1 MPVKKRTSSGT
12 KKEKSAASK
21 ASDGRLDESN
31 VNNVKNKVRR
41 PKKPE
46 GPKKKTLDTRCSPT
60 AIADMMEHLK
70 DKYPI
75 KYQEVEKM
83 DFGCL
88 RHIPKWSMSQDLIVA
103 LARSYNKNR
112 MHLEVE
118 TGDIPVNARVIGQAL
133 GLPTNGDSFPK
144 LDPKKHRNL
153 IDTFEGKTQKEV
165 KTHVIRCSVTTEVEK
180 EEFRRYFIM
189 FVMKA
194 FLFASSNKY
203 ITNSFIPGVIDV
215 RNPMR
220 FFWGRHIYDCVK
232 EGLRKYKEDGIR
244 TIDGCMFALLILYL
258 HTNKHG
264 DLRGYSGG
272 GEPWTKEWTVA
283 ELREAV
289 MEEQVRESGLIRKID
304 ELRKSERE
312 KGNVDEPQKRTRDK
326 RRGAQVRPRTKE
338 RTRKRPKKIVAE
350 SDEEEFLTETDVS
363 DKELCHE
370 ENPGST
376 SSDKINVPLSR
387 YRVLDLQEV
396 FDARIEKHELQEEV
410 VADCGEPNPVSNEKH
425 QAVIASIENHELQE
439 EVLAECGAPSPMSNE
454 EHHVVNESSVKT
466 SKCLDMVV
474 YSGPHRSV
482 NNMESG
488 EVDHGI
494 PQDDVEECNRLSSKP
509 TSVNNTPPTPAPII
523 IPPDF
528 DEDAKEKVYRWVIDD
543 RNPLDEVIVWYR
555 THYTLDL
562 TRRDL
567 NTLKRR
573 EWVDGRVIECMCALF
588 NGLPAKRFQEDFY
601 CINPMILG
609 RVMTPMNVEKFEDK
623 HNSEYVGLAECWG
636 NEIRL
641 FNKVEAAKRHT
652 FFVPIC
658 LDNHW
663 WLYAFHPKS
672 ATFFAL
678 DSLVRP
684 PLTDHRVKVDEY
696 AESSIHMGSGPY
708 CLLHRIPTPVVP
720 YLQDNCHTGAQIE
733 LNCSYTLGYTLQ

>member
-12 KKEKSAASK
+12 KKGKSAASK
-21 ASDGRLDESN
+21 ASDGRLDEYN
-31 VNNVKNKVRR
+31 VNNVKNKVGR
-41 PKKPE
+41 PKKPK
-46 GPKKKTLDTRCSPT
+46 GPKKKTHDTRYSPT

-83 DFGCL
+83 GFGCL
-88 RHIPKWSMSQDLIVA
+88 RHIPKWSMNQDLIVA
-103 LARSYNKNR
+103 LTRSYNKDR

-118 TGDIPVNARVIGQAL
+118 TGDISVNARVISQAL
-133 GLPTNGDSFPK
+133 RLPTNGDSFPK
-144 LDPKKHRNL
+144 LDPKKHRHL
-153 IDTFEGKTQKEV
+153 IETFEGRTPKEV
-165 KTHVIRCSVTTEVEK
+165 KTHIIRCSVTIEVEK

-189 FVMKA
+189 FAMKA
-194 FLFASSNKY
+194 FLFTSSNKY
-203 ITNSFIPGVIDV
+203 ITTSFIPGVIDV
-215 RNPMR
+215 HNPMR

-264 DLRGYSGG
+264 DLRGYFGG
-272 GEPWTKEWTVA
+272 IEPWTKEWTVA
-283 ELREAV
+283 ELREV
-289 MEEQVRESGLIRKID
+289 VKEEQVRKSGLIRKID
-304 ELRKSERE
+304 KLRKSERK
-312 KGNVDEPQKRTRDK
+312 KGNVDEPQKRTHDK
-326 RRGAQVRPRTKE
+326 RQGTQVRPRTKE
-338 RTRKRPKKIVAE
+338 RTRKRPKKIIAE
-350 SDEEEFLTETDVS
+350 SDEEKILTETDIS

-387 YRVLDLQEV
+387 DRVLNGTKNRFDLQEV

-410 VADCGEPNPVSNEKH
+410 VADCGEPSPVSNEKH
-425 QAVIASIENHELQE
+425 QTIIASIE
-439 EVLAECGAPSPMSNE
+439 
-454 EHHVVNESSVKT
+454 K
-466 SKCLDMVV
+466 
-474 YSGPHRSV
+474 SV
-482 NNMESG
+482 NNMKSG

-494 PQDDVEECNRLSSKP
+494 PQDGAKECNRLSSKP
-509 TSVNNTPPTPAPII
+509 TFINNTLPMPAPVII
-523 IPPDF
+523 SPDF

-567 NTLKRR
+567 KTLKRR
-573 EWVDGRVIECMCALF
+573 EWVDGRVIECMCPLF
-588 NGLPAKRFQEDFY
+588 NGLPAKRFQEEFY
-601 CINPMILG
+601 CINPIILG

-652 FFVPIC
+652 AKFIDE
-658 LDNHW
+658 LAQ
-663 WLYAFHPKS
+663 L
-672 ATFFAL
+672 TF
-678 DSLVRP
+678 SWY
-684 PLTDHRVKVDEY
+684 KVQDEG
-696 AESSIHMGSGPY
+696 IGKPFMWMF
-708 CLLHRIPTPVVP
+708 RFNQT
-720 YLQDNCHTGAQIE
+720 
-733 LNCSYTLGYTLQ
+733 

>member
-1 MPVKKRTSSGT
+1 CVNGRKCRIIMLVKKRTSSGT
-12 KKEKSAASK
+12 KKGKSAASK

-31 VNNVKNKVRR
+31 VNNVKNKVGR

-83 DFGCL
+83 GFGCL
-88 RHIPKWSMSQDLIVA
+88 RHIPKWSMNQDLIVA
-103 LARSYNKNR
+103 LARSYNKDR

-133 GLPTNGDSFPK
+133 GLPANGDSFPK

-153 IDTFEGKTQKEV
+153 IDTFEGRTQKEV

-180 EEFRRYFIM
+180 EEFRRYFII

-203 ITNSFIPGVIDV
+203 ITNSFISGVIDV

-220 FFWGRHIYDCVK
+220 FFWDRHIYDCVK

-289 MEEQVRESGLIRKID
+289 KEEQVRESGLIRKID

-312 KGNVDEPQKRTRDK
+312 KGNVDEPQRRTHDK
-326 RRGAQVRPRTKE
+326 RWGAQVRPRTKE

-350 SDEEEFLTETDVS
+350 SDEEEFLTEADVS

-387 YRVLDLQEV
+387 DRVLDLQEV
-396 FDARIEKHELQEEV
+396 FDARIEKHGLQEEV
-410 VADCGEPNPVSNEKH
+410 VADCGEPSPVSNEKH

-439 EVLAECGAPSPMSNE
+439 EVIVECGAPSPMSNE

-474 YSGPHRSV
+474 YSRPYRSV

-494 PQDDVEECNRLSSKP
+494 PQDDAKECNRLSSKP
-509 TSVNNTPPTPAPII
+509 TSVNNTPPTPAPVI

-555 THYTLDL
+555 TRYTLDL

-573 EWVDGRVIECMCALF
+573 EWVDGWVIECMCALF

-601 CINPMILG
+601 CINSMILG

-623 HNSEYVGLAECWG
+623 HNSEYVGLAEYWG

-641 FNKVEAAKRHT
+641 FNKAKLIDKLAQLT
-652 FFVPIC
+652 FSWYKVSDEGIRKPLYVDVPIQP
-658 LDNHW
+658 N
-663 WLYAFHPKS
+663 
-672 ATFFAL
+672 
-678 DSLVRP
+678 
-684 PLTDHRVKVDEY
+684 
-696 AESSIHMGSGPY
+696 
-708 CLLHRIPTPVVP
+708 
-720 YLQDNCHTGAQIE
+720 
-733 LNCSYTLGYTLQ
+733 

>member
-1 MPVKKRTSSGT
+1 M
-12 KKEKSAASK
+12 
-21 ASDGRLDESN
+21 
-31 VNNVKNKVRR
+31 
-41 PKKPE
+41 
-46 GPKKKTLDTRCSPT
+46 
-60 AIADMMEHLK
+60 
-70 DKYPI
+70 
-75 KYQEVEKM
+75 
-83 DFGCL
+83 
-88 RHIPKWSMSQDLIVA
+88 
-103 LARSYNKNR
+103 
-112 MHLEVE
+112 
-118 TGDIPVNARVIGQAL
+118 NARVIGQAL
-133 GLPTNGDSFPK
+133 GPPANGDSFPK

-153 IDTFEGKTQKEV
+153 IDTFEGRTQKEV
-165 KTHVIRCSVTTEVEK
+165 KTYVIRCSVTTEVEK

-203 ITNSFIPGVIDV
+203 ITDSFIPGVIDV

-220 FFWGRHIYDCVK
+220 FFWDRHIYDCVK

-272 GEPWTKEWTVA
+272 GEPWTKEWTVV

-289 MEEQVRESGLIRKID
+289 KEEQVRESGLIRKID
-304 ELRKSERE
+304 ELRKSERK
-312 KGNVDEPQKRTRDK
+312 KGNVDEPQRRTHDK

-350 SDEEEFLTETDVS
+350 SDEEEFLTEADVS

-376 SSDKINVPLSR
+376 SSDKINVLLSR
-387 YRVLDLQEV
+387 HRVFDLQEV
-396 FDARIEKHELQEEV
+396 FDARIEKHGLQEEV
-410 VADCGEPNPVSNEKH
+410 VADCGEPSPVSNEKH

-439 EVLAECGAPSPMSNE
+439 EVVAECGAPSPMSNE
-454 EHHVVNESSVKT
+454 ENHVVNESSVKT

-474 YSGPHRSV
+474 YSGPHISV

-494 PQDDVEECNRLSSKP
+494 PQDDAEECNRLSSKP
-509 TSVNNTPPTPAPII
+509 TSVNNTPPTPAPVI

-601 CINPMILG
+601 CINLMILG

-623 HNSEYVGLAECWG
+623 HNSEYVELAECWG

-641 FNKVEAAKRHT
+641 FNKVEAAKRHMNNT
-652 FFVPIC
+652 KISGVRIIQTSV
-658 LDNHW
+658 
-663 WLYAFHPKS
+663 KS
-672 ATFFAL
+672 PATTMGLEGEECSVVDVRRGGGSGDADERRQGVTSLGFQCAPL
-678 DSLVRP
+678 SCRCASLVFGYGASTMKANEDGGAGALRQGGE
-684 PLTDHRVKVDEY
+684 VSV
-696 AESSIHMGSGPY
+696 SSE
-708 CLLHRIPTPVVP
+708 CR
-720 YLQDNCHTGAQIE
+720 
-733 LNCSYTLGYTLQ
+733 

>member
-1 MPVKKRTSSGT
+1 MLVKKRTSSGT
-12 KKEKSAASK
+12 KKGKSAASK

-31 VNNVKNKVRR
+31 VNNVKNKVGR

-83 DFGCL
+83 GFGCL
-88 RHIPKWSMSQDLIVA
+88 RHIPKWSMNQDLIVA
-103 LARSYNKNR
+103 LARSYNKDR

-133 GLPTNGDSFPK
+133 GLPANGDSFPK

-153 IDTFEGKTQKEV
+153 IDTFEGRTQKE
-165 KTHVIRCSVTTEVEK
+165 
-180 EEFRRYFIM
+180 
-189 FVMKA
+189 
-194 FLFASSNKY
+194 
-203 ITNSFIPGVIDV
+203 
-215 RNPMR
+215 
-220 FFWGRHIYDCVK
+220 
-232 EGLRKYKEDGIR
+232 
-244 TIDGCMFALLILYL
+244 ILYL

-289 MEEQVRESGLIRKID
+289 KEEQVRESGLIRKID

-312 KGNVDEPQKRTRDK
+312 KGNVDEPQRRTHDK
-326 RRGAQVRPRTKE
+326 RWGAQVRPRTKE

-350 SDEEEFLTETDVS
+350 SDEEEFLTEADVS

-387 YRVLDLQEV
+387 DRVLDLQEV
-396 FDARIEKHELQEEV
+396 FDARIEKHGLQEEV
-410 VADCGEPNPVSNEKH
+410 VADCGEPSPVSNEKH

-439 EVLAECGAPSPMSNE
+439 EVIVECGAPSPMSNE

-474 YSGPHRSV
+474 YSRPYRSV

-494 PQDDVEECNRLSSKP
+494 PQDDAKECNRLSSKP
-509 TSVNNTPPTPAPII
+509 TSVNNTPPTPAPVI

-555 THYTLDL
+555 TRYTLDL

-573 EWVDGRVIECMCALF
+573 EWVDGWVIECMCALF

-601 CINPMILG
+601 CINSMILG

-623 HNSEYVGLAECWG
+623 HNSEYVGLAEYWG

-641 FNKVEAAKRHT
+641 FNKAKLIDKLAQLTFSWYKVSDEGIRKPLYVDEDMAIMRRKYLLDIVLDPWNGYLNTVEAVAHAPLRRAPQRNKRKELRDPWT
-652 FFVPIC
+652 AP
-658 LDNHW
+658 NT
-663 WLYAFHPKS
+663 AE
-672 ATFFAL
+672 
-678 DSLVRP
+678 
-684 PLTDHRVKVDEY
+684 LTRR
-696 AESSIHMGSGPY
+696 AEEAA
-708 CLLHRIPTPVVP
+708 CRRANRRNRKT
-720 YLQDNCHTGAQIE
+720 
-733 LNCSYTLGYTLQ
+733 

>member
-31 VNNVKNKVRR
+31 VKNKVGR

-60 AIADMMEHLK
+60 AIADMMDHLK

-83 DFGCL
+83 GFGCL

-103 LARSYNKNR
+103 LARSYNKDR

-153 IDTFEGKTQKEV
+153 IDTFEGRTQKEV

-289 MEEQVRESGLIRKID
+289 KEEQVRESGLIRKID

-338 RTRKRPKKIVAE
+338 QTRKRPKKIVAE
-350 SDEEEFLTETDVS
+350 SDEEEFLTEADVS

-387 YRVLDLQEV
+387 YRVLSGTKNRQERQV
-396 FDARIEKHELQEEV
+396 
-410 VADCGEPNPVSNEKH
+410 
-425 QAVIASIENHELQE
+425 
-439 EVLAECGAPSPMSNE
+439 
-454 EHHVVNESSVKT
+454 
-466 SKCLDMVV
+466 
-474 YSGPHRSV
+474 
-482 NNMESG
+482 
-488 EVDHGI
+488 
-494 PQDDVEECNRLSSKP
+494 
-509 TSVNNTPPTPAPII
+509 
-523 IPPDF
+523 
-528 DEDAKEKVYRWVIDD
+528 
-543 RNPLDEVIVWYR
+543 
-555 THYTLDL
+555 
-562 TRRDL
+562 
-567 NTLKRR
+567 
-573 EWVDGRVIECMCALF
+573 
-588 NGLPAKRFQEDFY
+588 
-601 CINPMILG
+601 
-609 RVMTPMNVEKFEDK
+609 
-623 HNSEYVGLAECWG
+623 
-636 NEIRL
+636 
-641 FNKVEAAKRHT
+641 
-652 FFVPIC
+652 
-658 LDNHW
+658 
-663 WLYAFHPKS
+663 
-672 ATFFAL
+672 
-678 DSLVRP
+678 
-684 PLTDHRVKVDEY
+684 
-696 AESSIHMGSGPY
+696 
-708 CLLHRIPTPVVP
+708 
-720 YLQDNCHTGAQIE
+720 
-733 LNCSYTLGYTLQ
+733 

>member
-1 MPVKKRTSSGT
+1 MLVKKRTSSGT
-12 KKEKSAASK
+12 KKGKSAASK

-31 VNNVKNKVRR
+31 VNNVKNKVGR

-83 DFGCL
+83 GFGCL
-88 RHIPKWSMSQDLIVA
+88 RHIPKWSMNQDLIVA
-103 LARSYNKNR
+103 LARSYNKDR

-133 GLPTNGDSFPK
+133 GLPANGDSFPK

-153 IDTFEGKTQKEV
+153 IDTFEGRTQKEV

-180 EEFRRYFIM
+180 EEFRRYFII

-203 ITNSFIPGVIDV
+203 ITNSFISGVIDV

-220 FFWGRHIYDCVK
+220 FFWDRHIYDCVK

-289 MEEQVRESGLIRKID
+289 KEEQVRESGLIRKID

-312 KGNVDEPQKRTRDK
+312 KGNVDEPQRRTHDK
-326 RRGAQVRPRTKE
+326 RWGAQVRPRTKE

-350 SDEEEFLTETDVS
+350 SDEEEFLTEADVS

-387 YRVLDLQEV
+387 DRVLDLQEV
-396 FDARIEKHELQEEV
+396 FDARIEKHGLQEEV
-410 VADCGEPNPVSNEKH
+410 VADCGEPSPVSNEKH

-439 EVLAECGAPSPMSNE
+439 EVIVECGAPSPMSNE
-454 EHHVVNESSVKT
+454 EHHVVNESSVKP
-466 SKCLDMVV
+466 
-474 YSGPHRSV
+474 YRSV

-494 PQDDVEECNRLSSKP
+494 PQDDAKECNRLSSKP
-509 TSVNNTPPTPAPII
+509 TSVNNTPPTPAPVI

-528 DEDAKEKVYRWVIDD
+528 DEDAKEKVYRWAKLIDKLAQLTFSWYKVSDEGIRKPLYVDVPIQPNNYDCGVFVIKFMDSWD
-543 RNPLDEVIVWYR
+543 PE
-555 THYTLDL
+555 TLDMDDYVVPVWTTEDMAIMRRKYLLDIVLDPWNGYLNTVEAVAHAPLRRAPQRNKRKELRDPWTAPNTAEL
-562 TRRDL
+562 TRR
-567 NTLKRR
+567 
-573 EWVDGRVIECMCALF
+573 
-588 NGLPAKRFQEDFY
+588 
-601 CINPMILG
+601 
-609 RVMTPMNVEKFEDK
+609 
-623 HNSEYVGLAECWG
+623 AE
-636 NEIRL
+636 
-641 FNKVEAAKRHT
+641 EAACRRANRRNRKT
-652 FFVPIC
+652 
-658 LDNHW
+658 
-663 WLYAFHPKS
+663 
-672 ATFFAL
+672 
-678 DSLVRP
+678 
-684 PLTDHRVKVDEY
+684 
-696 AESSIHMGSGPY
+696 
-708 CLLHRIPTPVVP
+708 
-720 YLQDNCHTGAQIE
+720 
-733 LNCSYTLGYTLQ
+733 